1 MFAMVRVDLTTRFS
15 YGVASGVEHSEFPL
29 QVEGDHC
36 SRGNNYYNNNN
47 NKTMKVVRLMIS
59 IYQSQRHLSESHQPH
74 HLLQLFHFV
83 GEVPVQLGLVVRIA
97 MRRARGYFV

>member
-1 MFAMVRVDLTTRFS
+1 MVKVDLTTRFS

-47 NKTMKVVRLMIS
+47 NNNESDENDDK
-59 IYQSQRHLSESHQPH
+59 QSQRHLSESHQPH
-74 HLLQLFHFV
+74 HLLQLFHVV